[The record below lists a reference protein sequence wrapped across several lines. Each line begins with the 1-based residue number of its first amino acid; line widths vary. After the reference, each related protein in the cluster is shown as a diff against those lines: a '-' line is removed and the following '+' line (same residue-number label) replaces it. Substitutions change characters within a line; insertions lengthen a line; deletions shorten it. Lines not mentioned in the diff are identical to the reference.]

1 MKDKLD
7 NFDHDKRV
15 IEEKLKA
22 EIAKK
27 DQDAKEERDRLL
39 AKAREEADILKWEK
53 IAEADA

>member
-15 IEEKLKA
+15 MEEKLKA

-39 AKAREEADILKWEK
+39 AKAREEADILKREK

>member
-1 MKDKLD
+1 M
-7 NFDHDKRV
+7 
-15 IEEKLKA
+15 EEKLKA

-39 AKAREEADILKWEK
+39 AKAREEADILKREK